1 VELVIVPAPPDP
13 PSSPANHNDK
23 RESTDLMAGRMEGK
37 VAIVTGG
44 ASGIG
49 RATARL
55 FAEEGARIVVAD
67 IDADGARRTAEGLG
81 ESALVCPM
89 DVTSESDWEGAVAM
103 AIAHFGRLDIVCNIA
118 GIGRGGTIEE
128 IALEDWNAMLA
139 VNLTGTMLGCKHGI
153 RGIVRSGGAGA
164 IVNLSSL
171 GGLVGIADLPGY
183 CASKGG
189 VTILSKAVALHCA
202 QAGYPIRCVSIHPT
216 YVDTEMLDPVAEA
229 AGGDRAALLAGMARM
244 VPMGRV
250 AQPIEV
256 ARTILFAASDDAAM
270 ISGSPLIVDG
280 AQLAGPP
287 SAHFQ

>member
-1 VELVIVPAPPDP
+1 MV
-13 PSSPANHNDK
+13 
-23 RESTDLMAGRMEGK
+23 GRLSEK
-37 VAIVTGG
+37 VAIVTGA

-49 RATARL
+49 RATAGL
-55 FAEEGARIVVAD
+55 FAAEGARVVLAD
-67 IDADGARRTAEGLG
+67 IDGEGARRAAESLG
-81 ESALVCPM
+81 EAGLVCPM
-89 DVTSESDWEGAVAM
+89 DVTNETDWEGAVAM
-103 AIAHFGRLDIVCNIA
+103 AIARFGRLDIVCNIA
-118 GIGRGGTIEE
+118 GIGRGGDIEQL
-128 IALEDWNAMLA
+128 ALDDWNAMLA

-153 RGIVRSGGAGA
+153 AGIRRSGGAGA

-202 QAGYPIRCVSIHPT
+202 ERGYPIRCVSIHPT
-216 YVDTEMLDPVAEA
+216 YVDTEMLDPVAAA
-229 AGGDRAALLAGMARM
+229 AGGDRAGLIAGMARM

-250 AQPIEV
+250 AQPEDI

-270 ISGSPLIVDG
+270 ISGSPIIVDG
-280 AQLAGPP
+280 AQLAGPA